1 MLNGNAMDPIPH
13 IPPVA
18 PPLTPPLTPIG
29 DQRPGTGRFAR
40 RLASRRATLQQD
52 GDGGEDEFQDLP
64 PTPWRVDPTQPLLE
78 ALDRLRVINGARP
91 AELEYAKAVRAMKA
105 YQDPTTQIHRNGT
118 APAVPAVDGAADP
131 EAPGDPTSAPSA

>member
-1 MLNGNAMDPIPH
+1 MDPIPH

-40 RLASRRATLQQD
+40 RLANRRAALQHD
-52 GDGGEDEFQDLP
+52 GDDDGDEFQDLP

-91 AELEYAKAVRAMKA
+91 AEVEYAKAVRAMKA
-105 YQDPTTQIHRNGT
+105 YQDPTTQIHRVVADAAAAT
-118 APAVPAVDGAADP
+118 AEGAAQPQASD
-131 EAPGDPTSAPSA
+131 GPTSIPSA

>member
-1 MLNGNAMDPIPH
+1 MDPISH

-18 PPLTPPLTPIG
+18 PPLTPPLMPIG
-29 DQRPGTGRFAR
+29 DQQPGTGRFAR
-40 RLASRRATLQQD
+40 RLANRRAVVEGQVD
-52 GDGGEDEFQDLP
+52 EDDDLQDLP

-105 YQDPTTQIHRNGT
+105 YQDPTTQVHRNE
-118 APAVPAVDGAADP
+118 ADP
-131 EAPGDPTSAPSA
+131 EAVQPAE